1 MDEESDVFKMRRGT
15 KQVVLLSKLLLNT
28 TLQFAL
34 ECDVKNGKKG
44 QAFARKNEDYLT
56 NRRLAPRYFIPQR

>member
-1 MDEESDVFKMRRGT
+1 MKMDEGSDVFKMRMGT

-34 ECDVKNGKKG
+34 ECDVKMAKRDRHSREKM
-44 QAFARKNEDYLT
+44 K
-56 NRRLAPRYFIPQR
+56 II